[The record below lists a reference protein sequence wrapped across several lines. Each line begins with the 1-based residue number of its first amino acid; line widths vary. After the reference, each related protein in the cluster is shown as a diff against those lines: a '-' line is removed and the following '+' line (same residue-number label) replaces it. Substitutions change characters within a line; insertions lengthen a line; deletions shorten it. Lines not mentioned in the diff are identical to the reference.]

1 MGRVTRNASS
11 GDPDDRKTNT
21 QTTTQTR
28 EEDKQNGTIWAA
40 KDRTTG
46 KDYVIVSNVVTSVI
60 NESTSNTLLG
70 IFNSDKED
78 KIYCH
83 TFWGSV
89 QGPRD
94 HKTFGTRRFRI
105 NLASEDFLQEFY
117 IIHTTLLILSTDF
130 LTKNEI
136 TLDNKQGVLSWKP
149 SVGAAEIQLFLDLI
163 C

>member
-1 MGRVTRNASS
+1 M
-11 GDPDDRKTNT
+11 TNKH
-21 QTTTQTR
+21 
-28 EEDKQNGTIWAA
+28 EKEKGWNGNDLGQI
-40 KDRTTG
+40 TG
-46 KDYVIVSNVVTSVI
+46 KDYVIDPNVFTSAI
-60 NESTSNTLLG
+60 NRNASKTQLG
-70 IFNSDKED
+70 IFNSNKED

-149 SVGAAEIQLFLDLI
+149 SVGAAEIRLFLDLI